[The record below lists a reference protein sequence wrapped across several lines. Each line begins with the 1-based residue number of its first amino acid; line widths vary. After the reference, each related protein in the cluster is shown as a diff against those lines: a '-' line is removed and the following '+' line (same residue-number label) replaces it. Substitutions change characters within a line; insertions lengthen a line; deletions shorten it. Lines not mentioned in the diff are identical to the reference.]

1 MARTLLVFL
10 AAAGAAVLLAALVP
24 AGAAS
29 REEPQEVVVTNFPD
43 PQRIEGS
50 VSIEGVVRR
59 AILETVR
66 EVDVVPVAPSE
77 TTRLVPGGIL
87 TTDGFPEV
95 VLSLAATTK
104 GVTGRAGEVGAI
116 LLPDDEPIVQ
126 VMEEKRLFQFPLEVK
141 AEAPMRAPHLS
152 SGSPRL
158 DVAFPRYRIFF
169 YNTTDRTVTVTLYAY
184 LTG

>member
-1 MARTLLVFL
+1 MPRKLALFL
-10 AAAGAAVLLAALVP
+10 AAAGAAVSLAALMP

-29 REEPQEVVVTNFPD
+29 RDEPQAVIVTNFPD

-59 AILETVR
+59 AVLETVR
-66 EVDVVPVAPSE
+66 DVDVVPVAPSE
-77 TTRLVPGGIL
+77 TTRLVPAGFL

-95 VLSLAATTK
+95 VLSLAVTTK

-116 LLPDDEPIVQ
+116 LLPDDEAIVQ

-141 AEAPMRAPHLS
+141 VEAPARAPHLA

-158 DVAFPRYRIFF
+158 NVGFPRYRVFF